1 MKRKFTT
8 VLFLAL
14 IVSISSCKKEIVDE
28 PLAETVP
35 VFRADGAIGGDSFSM
50 IAGKNNFFMNTMSS
64 NIDGVDF
71 FFGSLSDGVTELE
84 MGIYDGKIDLTGS
97 SVIQDLPEYVSIAMN
112 PSQPLVFLSKDLFPN
127 KMLIE
132 EIKWYVDDLFVGV
145 NSIALYKPGKFNV
158 CAVVTFN
165 NGSSSTLC
173 NEMIVGF
180 SKNAIG
186 QVRHLLTPNGNLQTW
201 IEEGQ
206 VPVQSVKWFVDGVF
220 VIDAIKLGQSINEE
234 SHLVTA
240 EINFTNGVKR
250 TKSVLIDGSNNGYFI
265 DDFSFFENNSGSV
278 NWDFNTSISLKINGK
293 QYLSK
298 TAPNQT
304 STVHVTD
311 VVYYGKNS
319 SGKAVFKI
327 SANVLCNLKEVGT
340 NVILP
345 FNCSTVFG
353 VEID

>member
-1 MKRKFTT
+1 MKTKFTT
-8 VLFLAL
+8 VFFLAL
-14 IVSISSCKKEIVDE
+14 IFLFSSCKKEVVDE
-28 PLAETVP
+28 PLAETTP
-35 VFRADGAIGGDSFSM
+35 VFRADGAIGGNSFSM

-64 NIDGVDF
+64 TIDGVDF
-71 FFGSLSDGVTELE
+71 FFGSLSDGITELE
-84 MGIYDGKIDLTGS
+84 MGIYDGKIDFTGS
-97 SVIQDLPEYVSIAMN
+97 SLPQDLPEYGSVAMN

-145 NSIALYKPGKFNV
+145 NSISLNKPGKFNV

-165 NGSSSTLC
+165 DGSSSTLC

-201 IEEGQ
+201 IEEDQ
-206 VPVQSVKWFVDGVF
+206 VPVQSVKWFIDGVF
-220 VIDAIKLGQSINEE
+220 VVDAIQLEQSIDDED
-234 SHLVTA
+234 HLVTA
-240 EINFTNGVKR
+240 EINFSNGVKR
-250 TKSVLIDGSNNGYFI
+250 IKSVLIDGSNNGYFI
-265 DDFSFFENNSGSV
+265 DDFSFFENNS
-278 NWDFNTSISLKINGK
+278 NTIHWDFNTSISLKINGK

-311 VVYYGKNS
+311 IVYYGKNA

-327 SANVLCNLKEVGT
+327 SADVTCNLKEVGT